1 MGAVV
6 EDWAGAVV
14 ARVAEGAVA
23 RAGAVVAG
31 VARVAEAVM
40 AERLAVVKRVPRLAV
55 VLYPISMCLAC

>member
-1 MGAVV
+1 M

-14 ARVAEGAVA
+14 ARVAEGA
-23 RAGAVVAG
+23 GGGWGAG
-31 VARVAEAVM
+31 VAVLARVAESVM